1 MVSVS
6 LRMVI
11 ALYWDDLQ
19 KSDEAA
25 SLGGLIYFAGRSK
38 QPAAAKDSSLVQLYF
53 IQSAKAGPGLP
64 LHVAASSVFEIVIV
78 PPGHVTETSFSPG

>member
-38 QPAAAKDSSLVQLYF
+38 QPAAAKRLVFSSTL
-53 IQSAKAGPGLP
+53 
-64 LHVAASSVFEIVIV
+64 LHTKCQGWPRTPAACCRFV
-78 PPGHVTETSFSPG
+78 SF